1 MAVET
6 ITVGQVEILAVSD
19 CTMEIDVC
27 NFFPNKSFTDMD
39 PYRHYL
45 DEDCNVK
52 GGINV
57 GAFLISTKRRRI
69 LVDAGLGPG
78 PWESLGRNVR
88 GNLPGEL
95 SRRNIDPSNIDAVIV
110 THMHFDHIGWLVT
123 ESDGVLRRTFPKAQ
137 LLIPKADWDLLLS
150 SEKVK
155 SPPAPDHFST
165 NALTLFAGSSTLG
178 KNIERMGN
186 FELVSGEH
194 NVTDEITI
202 VPTPGHTP
210 GHQSVLITSAGQRAF
225 VMGDVAHLP
234 MQLHVPDWVAQAD
247 VQPELAKKT
256 RAETLDWLEREG
268 LLVAS
273 GHFPAPGFG
282 RVIRGEARRYWKPL

>member
-1 MAVET
+1 M
-6 ITVGQVEILAVSD
+6 
-19 CTMEIDVC
+19 
-27 NFFPNKSFTDMD
+27 
-39 PYRHYL
+39 
-45 DEDCNVK
+45 
-52 GGINV
+52 
-57 GAFLISTKRRRI
+57 
-69 LVDAGLGPG
+69 DAGLGPG
-78 PWESLGRNVR
+78 PWESFGNVR

-123 ESDGVLRRTFPKAQ
+123 ESDGVLNRTFPKAQ

-155 SPPAPDHFST
+155 SPPVPNHFST
-165 NALTLFAGSSTLG
+165 NAVTLFADSSTLG

-194 NVTDEITI
+194 YVTDEITI

-225 VMGDVAHLP
+225 IMGDVAHLP
-234 MQLHVPDWVAQAD
+234 MQFGGAAGAVGPTCLPIRSGGAGERCREVS
-247 VQPELAKKT
+247 
-256 RAETLDWLEREG
+256 RARSQLRNSTF
-268 LLVAS
+268 S
-273 GHFPAPGFG
+273 
-282 RVIRGEARRYWKPL
+282 